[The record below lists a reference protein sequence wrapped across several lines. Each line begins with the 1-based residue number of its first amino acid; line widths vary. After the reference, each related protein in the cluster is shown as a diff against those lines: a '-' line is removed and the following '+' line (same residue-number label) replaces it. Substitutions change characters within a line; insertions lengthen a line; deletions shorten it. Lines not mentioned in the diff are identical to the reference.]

1 MMWNR
6 YMFAFFLVSTMG
18 TSVVRAQPANQAAVT
33 TSVKSEAV
41 EPLSEIEQ
49 KAYAT
54 IEADPPPTAITRNA
68 HYIVSDEREHYL
80 LREQVE
86 GIRGAY
92 IGVGTNQNY
101 EFIGW
106 ARSEIVFL
114 LDFDQLIVDLHGA
127 YEVAFLNANTPK
139 AFVEFWSPQN
149 RARFESLIEA
159 RFTETSK
166 RDAVLHAF
174 KKSRHRTFSK
184 LKTVR
189 DRHRRRR
196 VKSYLNTEEQYDY
209 VAQLWRVGRI
219 FPVRGDL
226 TATTTMR
233 QIAERLRQHDRRLGL
248 LYLSNCE
255 QYFAEL
261 PPAYRANVIRL
272 PTDERSLILR
282 TRPWLDKLDSS
293 GTDKSM
299 PRTCANCKTRG
310 RLNYTYMY
318 QTFGHFNAWLEHP
331 NTDSVWRMISKRKT
345 RIKKRAYHLKQL
357 PSKR

>member
-1 MMWNR
+1 MVN
-6 YMFAFFLVSTMG
+6 A
-18 TSVVRAQPANQAAVT
+18 SVVCAQPRIDDVAVDT
-33 TSVKSEAV
+33 TLASSLG
-41 EPLSEIEQ
+41 PLSDLERKTYETIEQ
-49 KAYAT
+49 
-54 IEADPPPTAITRNA
+54 DPPPAAITRNA

-80 LREQVE
+80 LRRHVKD
-86 GIRGAY
+86 IRGAY

-127 YEVAFLNANTPK
+127 YEVAFLNAQTPK

-149 RARFESLIEA
+149 RDRFESLIGA
-159 RFTETSK
+159 RFTQTSK

-174 KKSRHRTFSK
+174 RKSRHRTFSK

-189 DRHRRRR
+189 QRHRGRRI
-196 VKSYLNTEEQYDY
+196 KSYLTAQTQYEY

-233 QIAERLRQHDRRLGL
+233 QIADRLRLQNRKLGL

-261 PPAYRANVIRL
+261 PPAYRANIVRL
-272 PTDERSLILR
+272 PTDERSLVLR
-282 TRPWLDKLDSS
+282 TRPWLEKLDRS
-293 GTDKSM
+293 GTDRSM

-318 QTFGHFNAWLEHP
+318 QTIEHFKTWLGHP
-331 NTDSVWRMISKRKT
+331 NTDSLWRMVSKRRT
-345 RIKKRAYHLKQL
+345 RIKKRAYHLKRL